1 MTIRR
6 HGRVADLTWL
16 LDHRHD
22 LGRHRLGAGSEGG
35 VAIRQLW
42 YPAREAAWSTL
53 ALHYST
59 FRVEHADLSKE
70 FRSCPSRRSVH
81 MPGRSPLAPAPCSPS
96 STSASSRSWTAA
108 ISSRWRL
115 TRRFSCSARHTPSPS
130 HCC

>member
-59 FRVEHADLSKE
+59 VRVEHADLSKE
-70 FRSCPSRRSVH
+70 FVHVRVAAQYPCRADRRY
-81 MPGRSPLAPAPCSPS
+81 R
-96 STSASSRSWTAA
+96 R
-108 ISSRWRL
+108 RL
-115 TRRFSCSARHTPSPS
+115 VRRRPRRPVRGHG
-130 HCC
+130 

>member
-22 LGRHRLGAGSEGG
+22 LGRHRLGAGSEVG

-59 FRVEHADLSKE
+59 VRVGRADLSKE
-70 FRSCPSRRSVH
+70 SCSCPSRRSVR
-81 MPGRSPLAPAPCSPS
+81 MPPVPKAPSIALTLDCPAPTPKG
-96 STSASSRSWTAA
+96 STGGYDYER
-108 ISSRWRL
+108 
-115 TRRFSCSARHTPSPS
+115 
-130 HCC
+130 